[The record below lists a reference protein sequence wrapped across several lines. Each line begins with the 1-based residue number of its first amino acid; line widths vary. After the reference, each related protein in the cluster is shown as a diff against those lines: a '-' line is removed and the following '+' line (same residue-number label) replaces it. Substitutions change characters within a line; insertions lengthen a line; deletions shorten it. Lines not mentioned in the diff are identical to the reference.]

1 MPTLTFPTDILPS
14 SAMFGLQSNTES
26 FTSPLNRAT
35 QTVERPGALW
45 KARLTFTTMSLQ
57 QQRRLKALLS
67 ALNGMAGRIYLWPH
81 DAPIADIAA
90 VPVDATMVLD
100 FLNQSYQGVGNP
112 VVNGTITDFKV
123 LPTKYWPAST
133 LVLRAGEYIEAGGE
147 LKMVTAD
154 VTSDAAGLASIPVA
168 PPFRV
173 APANLAVVTLDKP
186 KAFMRLASDVWE
198 FVSTPA
204 WRHEAFSVD
213 FIEVPL

>member
-1 MPTLTFPTDILPS
+1 MAILTFPDDILPS

-45 KARLTFTTMSLQ
+45 KARLTFTTMNLQ
-57 QQRRLKALLS
+57 QQRRLKGLLA

-81 DAPIADIAA
+81 GSPVADIAA
-90 VPVDATMVLD
+90 TPPAATMILD
-100 FLNQSYQGVGNP
+100 FINQSYQINGNP
-112 VVNGTITDFKV
+112 VVNGALSDFRL
-123 LPTKYWPAST
+123 LPTKYWPAAT
-133 LVLRAGEYIEAGGE
+133 IVLRAGEFLEVGGE

-154 VTSDAAGLASIPVA
+154 VTSDAAGLASVPVA
-168 PPFRV
+168 PPFRK

-186 KAFMRLASDVWE
+186 KALMRLASDVWE

-204 WRHEAFSVD
+204 WRHESFSVD
-213 FIEVPL
+213 FIEVPS

>member
-1 MPTLTFPTDILPS
+1 MTTLTFPDDILPA

-26 FTSPLNRAT
+26 FVSPLNRAT

-57 QQRRLKALLS
+57 QQRRLKAVLAS
-67 ALNGMAGRIYLWPH
+67 LNGMAGRVYLWPH
-81 DAPIADIAA
+81 AEPGSALYS
-90 VPVDATMVLD
+90 PL
-100 FLNQSYQGVGNP
+100 
-112 VVNGTITDFKV
+112 VNGAMTDFKV
-123 LPTKYWPAST
+123 LPTKSWPAST
-133 LVLRAGEYIEAGGE
+133 LVMRAGEYLEVNGE

-154 VTSDAAGLASIPVA
+154 VTSNGSGQASVPVA
-168 PPFRV
+168 PPFRK
-173 APANLAVVTLDKP
+173 APANNAPITLDKP

-213 FIEVPL
+213 FIEVPT